1 VREPATREG
10 EEEARD
16 VLRTL
21 QELVDA
27 RDLDGLLELF
37 DENSVLIG
45 SSGDGRDRPGVRR
58 YLEGVAGQPGELRW
72 EWAEVIPFHRAK
84 DIVGFAAFGDVVVV
98 ENGSEWR
105 QPIRMTG
112 LAVRVG
118 ERWRLRQFHGSIP
131 FVG

>member
-1 VREPATREG
+1 MREG

-27 RDLDGLLELF
+27 RDLDGLFELF

-45 SSGDGRDRPGVRR
+45 SSSDGRDRAGVRR
-58 YLEGVAGQPGELRW
+58 YLEGVAGRAGELRW
-72 EWAEVIPFHRAK
+72 EWVHVVPFHRTK
-84 DIVGFAAFGDVVVV
+84 DTVGFAAFGDVVVA

-105 QPIRMTG
+105 QPIRVTG

>member
-1 VREPATREG
+1 VREPATPEG

-45 SSGDGRDRPGVRR
+45 SSSGGRDRAGVRR
-58 YLEGVAGQPGELRW
+58 YLEGVAGRPGELRW
-72 EWAEVIPFHRAK
+72 EWAHVVPFHRTK
-84 DIVGFAAFGDVVVV
+84 DTVGFAAFGDVVVA
-98 ENGSEWR
+98 ENDAEWR
-105 QPIRMTG
+105 QPIR
-112 LAVRVG
+112 L
-118 ERWRLRQFHGSIP
+118 S
-131 FVG
+131 